1 MLRAL
6 RLIDFHFSTLPVG
19 GMARVLALIL
29 LAMLLAL
36 SAHPSLAATINVDS
50 SCSLA
55 NAIRSANGD
64 TQQSPNN
71 SCETGGSG
79 ADTITLSANVTL
91 SADLPRV
98 TSTITVQGN
107 GYTIDGA
114 DSHHMFFVT
123 GSGNLTINNITLTQ
137 SQANSRSNNY
147 GGAIYAWQ
155 GQVTVTNSAIR
166 DSYASSDGGAMYV
179 SGAQSNLTIS
189 NSSIISNSVG
199 SIAGGISFA
208 GATATL
214 THVTLHDNLS
224 AGASNAIPSGVFISS
239 NSFSIR
245 NSIIASSDDNQDCFL
260 GSGVSLSQNI
270 GNLIEDNSCSP
281 AASGDPSLSADS
293 RGALLPGSGSPVL
306 GLGNAAIC
314 KQYNLD
320 QFGVRRPESGCDAGA
335 VERGGYKD
343 IYVDSGVD
351 NTATPFSA
359 CNLREAITSANENSN
374 ANADGCVAGVEDEVG
389 RDVIWLQV
397 DSTLNTE
404 APEITSNI
412 FMEGGGHRIT
422 TTQDIRLLSVASG
435 GDFILRD
442 VELSGGN
449 PDGDGGAMAVAG
461 KLWLE
466 DCVIKDNSTT
476 STADGGAISFSSG
489 SNATIDRCAFI
500 NNRSAYQGGAVMI
513 AGGSVNIRNSTF
525 TKNHSANNGG
535 AIAVTSGTVT
545 LAQLTVWDNTSASAG
560 LVTGIVGAGTVN
572 MYNSIIGRSET
583 GGGVLCGGSFNNS
596 ITQRG
601 IITWNGPQ
609 SDNCGTV
616 TVADPRL
623 GALTGSIPYLPL
635 QAGSPA
641 IGAGIDAQCAA
652 YTKDQLGNARP
663 ATGCDIGA
671 VQYFAQASTALVGS
685 GGVSSSGSGSGGP
698 PATPIGCS
706 GDWLNAA
713 SDLRLSASFGLC
725 NGIQFQRLDAG
736 GIGIQRVVESGFL
749 DAVDVWG
756 WARPTIEVC
765 FPQAGKTLFLDAAAS
780 PRTASPLASF
790 REGAFTCA
798 RVGKAGT
805 VVLMAP
811 DSPLGEPPADTAPG
825 PLVAPAEPAPTA
837 AGPAPEPTAA
847 PSTALTNCMV
857 RTRAILNLRAA
868 PSGRIIGLVPWEA
881 WLTAFNYSDGWFYID
896 YHGERGWISAD
907 YVEPRG
913 DFCG

>member
-1 MLRAL
+1 MLRIHGIVSSARRMLPLGIVAL
-6 RLIDFHFSTLPVG
+6 LCLLS
-19 GMARVLALIL
+19 ARV
-29 LAMLLAL
+29 
-36 SAHPSLAATINVDS
+36 SLAATITVNDDCPLS
-50 SCSLA
+50 A
-55 NAIRSANGD
+55 AITSANNDSNSHD
-64 TQQSPNN
+64 TD
-71 SCETGGSG
+71 CTAGSG

-98 TSTITVQGN
+98 TSAITVQGN
-107 GYTIDGA
+107 GYSIDGGN
-114 DSHHMFFVT
+114 SYHMFYLNS
-123 GSGNLTINNITLTQ
+123 SGNLTLNNITLTQ
-137 SQANSRSNNY
+137 SRANSRSNNY

-155 GQVTVTNSAIR
+155 GQVTVTNSTIR
-166 DSYASSDGGAMYV
+166 DSYASSDGGALYV

-224 AGASNAIPSGVFISS
+224 AGASNAIPSGLFISS

-245 NSIIASSDDNQDCFL
+245 NSIVASSDDNQDCFL
-260 GSGVSLSQNI
+260 GTGVSLSQNI
-270 GNLIEDNSCSP
+270 GNLIGDNTCSP
-281 AASGDPSLSADS
+281 AATGDPSLSADS

-306 GLGNAAIC
+306 GIGNDAIC

-320 QFGVRRPESGCDAGA
+320 QFGVRRPTSNCDAGA

-343 IYVDSGVD
+343 IYVNGGVD
-351 NTATPFSA
+351 YTSSPFPV
-359 CNLREAITSANENSN
+359 CNLREAITSANENS
-374 ANADGCVAGVEDEVG
+374 ATNADGCVAGVEDEVG

-404 APEITSNI
+404 APEIESNI

-449 PDGDGGAMAVAG
+449 PDSDGGAMAVAG

-489 SNATIDRCAFI
+489 SNATVDRCAFI

-560 LVTGIVGAGTVN
+560 LVTGIVGVGTVN
-572 MYNSIIGRSET
+572 MYNTIIGRSET

-596 ITQRG
+596 NTQRG
-601 IITWNGPQ
+601 IITWNGPA

-641 IGAGIDAQCAA
+641 IGAGIDAQCNT
-652 YTKDQLGNARP
+652 YKKDQLGNARP
-663 ATGCDIGA
+663 ATACDIGA
-671 VQYFAQASTALVGS
+671 VQYYDIPAESASSIS
-685 GGVSSSGSGSGGP
+685 GGSSSGIYSP
-698 PATPIGCS
+698 TPVPCS
-706 GDWLNAA
+706 GDWLNANTGI
-713 SDLRLSASFGLC
+713 RVSATYDICS
-725 NGIQFQRLDAG
+725 GIQFQRRDASAV
-736 GIGIQRVVESGFL
+736 GIGWIIQAGVL

-756 WARPTIEVC
+756 WVRPTATVC
-765 FPQAGKTLFLDAAAS
+765 FPQAGSTLFINAS
-780 PRTASPLASF
+780 ATPHTVEQLPSWRNGNS
-790 REGAFTCA
+790 TCA
-798 RVGKAGT
+798 SVGVHGL
-805 VVLMAP
+805 VVLLP
-811 DSPLGEPPADTAPG
+811 IDSPHTTAPG
-825 PLVAPAEPAPTA
+825 IGKQTSFD
-837 AGPAPEPTAA
+837 G
-847 PSTALTNCMV
+847 CMATTQA
-857 RTRAILNLRAA
+857 RLNLRIE
-868 PSGRIIGLVPWEA
+868 PKGTIIGVVPA
-881 WLTAFNYSDGWFYID
+881 NATLTTFASKDGWFHVD
-896 YHGERGWISAD
+896 YYGTRGWISGD
-907 YVEPRG
+907 YATPAGE
-913 DFCG
+913 CG

>member
-1 MLRAL
+1 MNFDAKRC
-6 RLIDFHFSTLPVG
+6 IVFG
-19 GMARVLALIL
+19 ICI
-29 LAMLLAL
+29 AL
-36 SAHPSLAATINVDS
+36 SLFAAGTSLAATINVDS
-50 SCSLA
+50 NCSLA

-79 ADTITLSANVTL
+79 ADAITLSANVTL

-98 TSTITVQGN
+98 TSAITVEGK
-107 GYTIDGA
+107 GYSIDGGN
-114 DSHHMFFVT
+114 SYHMFYLNS
-123 GSGNLTINNITLTQ
+123 SGNLTLNNITLTQ
-137 SQANSRSNNY
+137 SRANSRSNNY

-155 GQVTVTNSAIR
+155 GQVTVTNSTIR

-224 AGASNAIPSGVFISS
+224 AGASNTIPSGLFISS

-245 NSIIASSDDNQDCFL
+245 NSIVASSDDNQDCFL
-260 GSGVSLSQNI
+260 GTGVSLSQNI
-270 GNLIEDNSCSP
+270 GNLIGDNTCSP
-281 AASGDPSLSADS
+281 AATGDPSLSADS

-306 GLGNAAIC
+306 GIGNDAIC
-314 KQYNLD
+314 AQYNLD
-320 QFGVRRPESGCDAGA
+320 QFGVRRPTSNCDAGA

-404 APEITSNI
+404 APEIESNI

-449 PDGDGGAMAVAG
+449 PDSDGSAMAVAG

-525 TKNHSANNGG
+525 YKNHSANNGG

-545 LAQLTVWDNTSASAG
+545 LAQLTVWDNTSANAG
-560 LVTGIVGAGTVN
+560 FVTGIVGAGTVN
-572 MYNSIIGRSET
+572 IYNTIIGRSET
-583 GGGVLCGGSFNNS
+583 GGGVLCGGSFSNS
-596 ITQRG
+596 FTQRG
-601 IITWNGPQ
+601 IITFNGPA

-616 TVADPRL
+616 TVIDPAL
-623 GALTGSIPYLPL
+623 GEQTGSIPFLPL

-641 IGAGIDAQCAA
+641 IGAGIDAQCNT
-652 YTKDQLGNARP
+652 YKKDQLGKARP

-671 VQYFAQASTALVGS
+671 VQYFAVAQAVVDAEGQGDEPQGTRS
-685 GGVSSSGSGSGGP
+685 GGKSAVAAQRPVCTGEELNKLGQVRVR
-698 PATPIGCS
+698 ATYGLCS
-706 GDWLNAA
+706 GVQFKRLEAGWLTGNQQV
-713 SDLRLSASFGLC
+713 
-725 NGIQFQRLDAG
+725 IDAG
-736 GIGIQRVVESGFL
+736 FI
-749 DAVDVWG
+749 DAVDVYG
-756 WARPTIEVC
+756 YAEQGVEVC
-765 FPQAGKTLFLDAAAS
+765 FPAYGAVVLLDAATS
-780 PRTASPLASF
+780 PRTLEPLASYVD
-790 REGAFTCA
+790 EHYTCA
-798 RVGKAGT
+798 SFNKAGT
-805 VVLMAP
+805 AVLISA
-811 DSPLGEPPADTAPG
+811 DSGLSTAPVSG
-825 PLVAPAEPAPTA
+825 PPPIGLS
-837 AGPAPEPTAA
+837 G
-847 PSTALTNCMV
+847 CMV
-857 RTRAILNLRAA
+857 TTTHILNLRAG
-868 PSGRIIGLVPWEA
+868 PDGDVIGTVMYNA
-881 WLTAFNYSDGWFYID
+881 TLTALSRTDAWFEVD
-896 YHGERGWISAD
+896 ANGVTGWISAD
-907 YVEPRG
+907 YVTAAG
-913 DFCG
+913 SCG